1 MGVPGPVW
9 PHSTPQLKRA
19 TKEIN
24 RLYLLCLHTFY
35 IPDKYKLLVCLVYC
49 IILCTRPRLTAEWK
63 KYMLDIKSFLSLDG
77 ISLYF
82 KKVCISDGVLHF
94 KIILS
99 ILGKDFSQL
108 CIKLFHYRYLAQP
121 LNNFSYT

>member
-1 MGVPGPVW
+1 MCAPAPAVLDPL
-9 PHSTPQLKRA
+9 HSTAKAAEQA

-24 RLYLLCLHTFY
+24 RLHLLCLHTAY

-49 IILCTRPRLTAEWK
+49 IMYKAKVDRRVEKIHVRYK
-63 KYMLDIKSFLSLDG
+63 IFLSLDG

-82 KKVCISDGVLHF
+82 KKVCISDGVLHS

-99 ILGKDFSQL
+99 ILGEDFSQL
-108 CIKLFHYRYLAQP
+108 CIKLFHYHYLPQP
-121 LNNFSYT
+121 F

>member
-1 MGVPGPVW
+1 MSQL
-9 PHSTPQLKRA
+9 HSTPQLERP
-19 TKEIN
+19 TKKIN
-24 RLYLLCLHTFY
+24 RLHLLCLHTFY

-49 IILCTRPRLTAEWK
+49 IMYKAKVDRRVEKIHVRYK
-63 KYMLDIKSFLSLDG
+63 IFLSLDG

-108 CIKLFHYRYLAQP
+108 CIKLFHYHYLAQP
-121 LNNFSYT
+121 F